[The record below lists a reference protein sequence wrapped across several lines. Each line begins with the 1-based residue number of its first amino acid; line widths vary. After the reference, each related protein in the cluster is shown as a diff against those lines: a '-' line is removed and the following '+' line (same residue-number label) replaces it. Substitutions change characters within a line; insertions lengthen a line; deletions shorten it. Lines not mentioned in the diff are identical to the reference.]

1 MLFRRPFG
9 WESAGEASWGCPGES
24 GDEDRA
30 EAGAPSSDASK
41 CPGREMPCSA
51 PLAASPTGPGRRE
64 CPNPG
69 APGFPTI
76 FDRPLRAI
84 SLYWTGSRA
93 SFKSRLA
100 LRAGYPKISQWAWGS
115 PDPYTDLRAGSGLGD
130 VGREPGG
137 FWGACGS
144 VSLKRP
150 ATDSNPCR
158 RNMRLGPKSHL
169 A

>member
-1 MLFRRPFG
+1 MLFRRPFD

-24 GDEDRA
+24 GDADRA

-41 CPGREMPCSA
+41 CFGREMPCSA

-64 CPNPG
+64 GPDPG
-69 APGFPTI
+69 APGFPTNV
-76 FDRPLRAI
+76 DRPLRAI

-93 SFKSRLA
+93 SFKRSLA
-100 LRAGYPKISQWAWGS
+100 LRAGCPRISQRAWSS
-115 PDPYTDLRAGSGLGD
+115 PVPCTDLRAGSGVGD
-130 VGREPGG
+130 LGREPGG
-137 FWGACGS
+137 FWGAYGS

-158 RNMRLGPKSHL
+158 RNVRLGPKSPL